1 MTRAGL
7 FHNARQAE
15 GLLGFLGCRS
25 RAAHAEPETRQAEPG
40 PVTVRRRRVDGWAE
54 ALGHVAILSANAGT
68 LSRDRPAVGLSAMKW
83 ARHPNLGKR
92 PGRASR
98 SPVGHRLYAESEDAH
113 HASGSAVRRS
123 RRATGMAFPE
133 RVLAPQRTAR
143 RSCSGSWPGC
153 MGSCVICR
161 LYARVSGD
169 LQDSRRRR
177 PGGRYPHRGAP
188 AHGAD
193 ARHRSRQCAG
203 GVRALLVRGALSV
216 RERRGAGGGPPC
228 EPHSGRDRRN
238 AADACGLPSGH
249 PRAPSTSSIPMSR
262 IAAGF
267 SNSYMSR
274 RRPNPRPSPF
284 RRIRPH
290 NARTRAGARPK

>member
-123 RRATGMAFPE
+123 RRATGMAFPSVSWRHSE
-133 RVLAPQRTAR
+133 PPGAVVLALGRGAWGRASFVACTRVSAETCKIRDAAGPEVDILIEVHRRMAPMHAIDLANALAEFEPYWFEEPCRSENVEALVEVRHASRIPVVTGETLLTRADFRPVIRAR
-143 RSCSGSWPGC
+143 RRHHQSRCLELRRGSRTH
-153 MGSCVICR
+153 ICR
-161 LYARVSGD
+161 G
-169 LQDSRRRR
+169 
-177 PGGRYPHRGAP
+177 GGRIRGHR
-188 AHGAD
+188 
-193 ARHRSRQCAG
+193 RF
-203 GVRALLVRGALSV
+203 
-216 RERRGAGGGPPC
+216 
-228 EPHSGRDRRN
+228 
-238 AADACGLPSGH
+238 AA
-249 PRAPSTSSIPMSR
+249 
-262 IAAGF
+262 
-267 SNSYMSR
+267 
-274 RRPNPRPSPF
+274 
-284 RRIRPH
+284 
-290 NARTRAGARPK
+290 